1 MRLAVCVL
9 LLLASA
15 SASRLSSVHPSL
27 SRLRGG
33 DVLLRLRTK
42 DGVKRVSVA
51 GESPDV
57 AALQAA
63 LQKQLKLPPERQLLS
78 RRPGGGE
85 PLDLA
90 ADGARP
96 LSELGVV
103 HGTVLH
109 LSDSV
114 AVDARAS
121 VAGKQAEAAAAGG
134 GGGGGGGARRRKS
147 VTMQQYMD
155 ERAEVEVVMKAPP
168 PARCK
173 FVSIDARA
181 SKDFADHVLALE
193 FDEMRFALL
202 YGASADGGGVRV
214 DAFYEPPQRCTRKA
228 IVLDDDDDAAAEAAR
243 AAAVAASLGLRV
255 VGVAFAHPPRG
266 ALFKADELSR
276 VAAHAA
282 AAVDADADAAD
293 TFVVVKFR
301 PVYDGED
308 LDGDVTAEVYQL
320 TEQCAELAAKGALR
334 GCKKP
339 AGAVRLSPESGLE
352 LKSGADIVPHI
363 DAQYFVSRV
372 HDMTQPYTSP
382 LRSGAF
388 PHANR
393 GFTVRKLHLKKY
405 LQSQRDASVP
415 FADVA
420 TDVQLLLYAATVLPP
435 KEHAALCAAVA
446 ARAAGDDPPDPK
458 AFGVAEALLCKHA
471 NLEPP

>member
-1 MRLAVCVL
+1 MGLVRVAL

-78 RRPGGGE
+78 RRPGGNE

-121 VAGKQAEAAAAGG
+121 VAGKQADAAAAGG
-134 GGGGGGGARRRKS
+134 GGGGGTRRRKS

-228 IVLDDDDDAAAEAAR
+228 IVLDD
-243 AAAVAASLGLRV
+243 
-255 VGVAFAHPPRG
+255 
-266 ALFKADELSR
+266 
-276 VAAHAA
+276 
-282 AAVDADADAAD
+282 DADAAD